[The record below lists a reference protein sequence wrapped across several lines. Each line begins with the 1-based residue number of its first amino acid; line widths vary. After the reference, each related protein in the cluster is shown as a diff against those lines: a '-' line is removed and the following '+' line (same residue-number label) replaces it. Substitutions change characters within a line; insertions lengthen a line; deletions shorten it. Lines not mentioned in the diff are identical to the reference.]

1 MNYLTLNGVID
12 NVLLTPQ
19 GTNKD
24 TGEQYGGRNR
34 VQLIISKTL
43 SNGEVSREFVNL
55 NVDDVR
61 PFSIA
66 KGKLVS
72 VPVGAMADGKSV
84 RFYHVR
90 AASPPLRLLS
100 EHDQVQAS

>member
-24 TGEQYGGRNR
+24 TGEQYGGRHR
-34 VQLIISKTL
+34 VQLLIAKTL
-43 SNGEVSREFVNL
+43 SNGETSKEIVNL

-61 PFSIA
+61 PFEIA
-66 KGKLVS
+66 KGKMVS
-72 VPVGAMADGKSV
+72 VPVGVMADGKTI
-84 RFYHVR
+84 RFFHARRVTP
-90 AASPPLRLLS
+90 ALRLVN
-100 EHDQVQAS
+100 DQVQEG